1 MAILATVIVK
11 PKGVSVTVTDAH
23 CVIQTFRERTIN
35 DITVSIGLWRNKQAY
50 LDGFPPLD
58 IVHIDILVS
67 ELVLTGMTD
76 IRTPIYN
83 RLLTNA
89 AFTDTPTIVADT

>member
-11 PKGVSVTVTDAH
+11 PKGVSVTVTGAH

-58 IVHIDILVS
+58 IVLLFI
-67 ELVLTGMTD
+67 TG
-76 IRTPIYN
+76 Y
-83 RLLTNA
+83 
-89 AFTDTPTIVADT
+89 